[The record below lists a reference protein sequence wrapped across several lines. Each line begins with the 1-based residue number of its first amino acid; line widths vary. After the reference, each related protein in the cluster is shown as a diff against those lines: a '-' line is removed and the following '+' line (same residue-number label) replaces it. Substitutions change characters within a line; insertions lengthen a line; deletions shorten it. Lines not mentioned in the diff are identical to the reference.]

1 MADNPYFENL
11 FPLDDE
17 ENEQFKDMLERVLEG
32 LNGAP
37 IEDPF
42 EKYLDSLW
50 KDIEKNALMWECEG
64 GSWKVQILRFP
75 ISYVVVV
82 KVYDTLEVPIY
93 ECWEIEDAYTSARF
107 AAAAMK
113 SGCAKK
119 LTNVFNGDII
129 NIEIKKYGEEI
140 DEDL

>member
-32 LNGAP
+32 LNGSP

-50 KDIEKNALMWECEG
+50 KDIEKNTLMWEYDN

-75 ISYVVVV
+75 ISYVVIV

-140 DEDL
+140 NGDI